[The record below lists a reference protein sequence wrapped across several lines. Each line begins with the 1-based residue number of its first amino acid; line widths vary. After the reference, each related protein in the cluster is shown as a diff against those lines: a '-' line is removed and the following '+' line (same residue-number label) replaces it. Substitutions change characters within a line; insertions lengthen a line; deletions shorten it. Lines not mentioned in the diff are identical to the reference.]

1 MVIQNDPGH
10 IGICNWRESIGQSIS
25 RHGKDMGKSAVIIG
39 DGQFPKKEYP
49 IYLIQN
55 ADYIVCCDGALGK
68 YLRRSRKIFGDIK
81 APDVVIGDMDSL
93 PLSLRKSYRGLLVDV
108 PEQETN
114 DQTKA
119 FNYVV
124 DNFRDVSEIHFIGA
138 TGIRE
143 DHTIGNIALLMEY
156 ARERDLDAMGITIEM
171 VSDYSTIFPV
181 TDTVE
186 IQCGTGRSVS
196 IISPDNSLKICSEGL
211 VWPTDNVVFD
221 NLWQTTLNR
230 AEKDTV
236 KLTFNHKSIAI
247 IILN

>member
-1 MVIQNDPGH
+1 
-10 IGICNWRESIGQSIS
+10 
-25 RHGKDMGKSAVIIG
+25 MGKSAVIIG

-49 IYLIQN
+49 IYLIRQ
-55 ADYIVCCDGALGK
+55 ADYIVCCDGALRK
-68 YLRRSRKIFGDIK
+68 FLRHSKGIFGDIRN
-81 APDVVIGDMDSL
+81 PDVVIGDIDSI
-93 PLSLRKSYRGLLVDV
+93 PQSLKSSYKGLVISV
-108 PEQETN
+108 AEQETN

-138 TGIRE
+138 TGLRE
-143 DHTIGNIALLMEY
+143 DHTIGNISLLMEY
-156 ARERDLDAMGITIEM
+156 ARERDLDRMGLSIDM

-186 IQCGTGRSVS
+186 LQCGTGRKIS
-196 IISPDNSLKICSEGL
+196 ILSPDNSLRISSDGL
-211 VWPTDNVVFD
+211 VWPTDNVKFD
-221 NLWQTTLNR
+221 NWWPATLNK

-236 KLTFNHKSIAI
+236 TLRFSHKSIAI